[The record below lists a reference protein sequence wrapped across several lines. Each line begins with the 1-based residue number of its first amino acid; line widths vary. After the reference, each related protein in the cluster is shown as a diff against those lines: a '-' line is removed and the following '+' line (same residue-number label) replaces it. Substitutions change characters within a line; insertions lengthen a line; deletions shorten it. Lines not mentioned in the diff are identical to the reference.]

1 MKKKE
6 ELIFHVNFLYWEKN
20 DDYLIDI
27 VNFIVFIEMIE
38 IYGLSC
44 YFDHKYD
51 TTVAPP
57 IWLTKSFPNF
67 ELS

>member
-1 MKKKE
+1 MWTSYIEKKMMIIW
-6 ELIFHVNFLYWEKN
+6 LISLFY
-20 DDYLIDI
+20 
-27 VNFIVFIEMIE
+27 IVFIEMIE

>member
-1 MKKKE
+1 
-6 ELIFHVNFLYWEKN
+6 
-20 DDYLIDI
+20 
-27 VNFIVFIEMIE
+27 MIE

-44 YFDHKYD
+44 NFDHKYD